1 MNSRVQ
7 ESREKLNSLNS
18 ELIKQLCNVLLDE
31 LGEGETSLE
40 QQALQHLVKADYD
53 AAKACCLRQPTNSF
67 LAAISCISSAYRSPM
82 VADSV
87 LRDAARH
94 TANVTKSK
102 AESRINQAF
111 TQIFERLEQ
120 NQSLAKVND
129 DRPSPTAQ

>member
-7 ESREKLNSLNS
+7 ESRQNLKALDS
-18 ELIKQLCNVLLDE
+18 ELIDCLCKALLTE
-31 LGEGETSLE
+31 LGEGETTLE
-40 QQALQHLVKADYD
+40 QQASEYLMKGDYD
-53 AAKACCLRQPTNSF
+53 SAKQCCLQEPTNCF

-94 TANVTKSK
+94 TTEVAKRK

-111 TQIFERLEQ
+111 TQIFKT
-120 NQSLAKVND
+120 NH
-129 DRPSPTAQ
+129 